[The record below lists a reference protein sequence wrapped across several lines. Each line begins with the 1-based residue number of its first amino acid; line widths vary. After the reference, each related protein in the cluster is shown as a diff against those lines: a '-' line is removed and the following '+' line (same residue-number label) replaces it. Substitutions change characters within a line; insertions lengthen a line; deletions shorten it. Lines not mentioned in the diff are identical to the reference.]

1 LNRTFLDKKLNDS
14 RLKIKILLYSGCTAN
29 RNHNLPFYP
38 PVLGL
43 IIAVFSA
50 LGCSSRN
57 VTPEVRYVPAGE
69 LLDIVKDFQR
79 LAREDTYRFPIPKD
93 VTGVNIMKATL
104 VRLDDYEKKNPGK
117 FTDIVQFNRAS
128 ALERLREYE
137 QAATLYRKVAE
148 TEGRLGKEA
157 AKNGEVLDSFLQIL
171 DRELPSDDPFEYMK
185 GLDEKVVAWN
195 FLINKYQGGA
205 YEFLARVEEERIDR
219 AKVAFVEA
227 NRYRLKEGNQL
238 VILGYTQLATKH
250 RQSKNIYRFLI
261 DFGDFYELLAKE
273 YASQYDP
280 EGLGFDLKTFDQF
293 VKSALRLYNE
303 VAQADGIIEKIEAQ
317 GKIEAMR
324 GLLEKT
330 TRLNR

>member
-1 LNRTFLDKKLNDS
+1 
-14 RLKIKILLYSGCTAN
+14 LKIEIPLYSRCAAN
-29 RNHNLPFYP
+29 RNPTLPLQLVQTFIHLALTTA
-38 PVLGL
+38 VL
-43 IIAVFSA
+43 SA
-50 LGCSSRN
+50 AGCSSRN
-57 VTPEVRYVPAGE
+57 VTPEIRYVPAGE

-104 VRLDDYEKKNPGK
+104 VRLDDYEKHHAGK

-128 ALERLREYE
+128 ALERLREYD
-137 QAATLYRKVAE
+137 QAAASYRKVAE
-148 TEGRLGKEA
+148 TEGRLAKEA
-157 AKNGEVLDSFLQIL
+157 AKNAEILDAFLQIL
-171 DRELPSDDPFEYMK
+171 DRELPSDDPFEYIK
-185 GLDEKVVAWN
+185 GLDEKVAAWN
-195 FLINKYQGGA
+195 FLINKYQGTA

-238 VILGYTQLATKH
+238 VILGYTQLAAKH

-261 DFGDFYELLAKE
+261 DFGDFYERLAKE

-280 EGLGFDLKTFDQF
+280 EGLGFDLKIFDQF

-303 VAQADGIIEKIEAQ
+303 VAQVDGIIEKIEAQ